1 MAAVKAIYE
10 DGVFKPT
17 EPVQLEE
24 KTEVEVFIPTP
35 SATDDDATGWKTA
48 EELIGCVDGGPEDGA
63 ENHDRYLYGHD
74 EER

>member
-1 MAAVKAIYE
+1 MIDTASSGAGTKVASRR
-10 DGVFKPT
+10 
-17 EPVQLEE
+17 
-24 KTEVEVFIPTP
+24 P
-35 SATDDDATGWKTA
+35 SNDDATGWKTA